1 LPRSLARELPLATR
15 TPECVDLAIV
25 RIEAPIVGPGDRTSV
40 RVHVLNSGTTSAKNV
55 SVTLTDGSERSSV
68 ASVTRSLG
76 DMPPTSI
83 KSTTLAL
90 TYAITDSVRLGS
102 LTIAVFT
109 RSSELVAD
117 DGIRRSAAVPEQPA
131 PVAVRMVGQ
140 IAS

>member
-1 LPRSLARELPLATR
+1 
-15 TPECVDLAIV
+15 V

>member
-1 LPRSLARELPLATR
+1 M
-15 TPECVDLAIV
+15 

-40 RVHVLNSGTTSAKNV
+40 RVHVLNSGTSSAKNV
-55 SVTLTDGSERSSV
+55 SVTLADGSEGSS
-68 ASVTRSLG
+68 AGSVTRSLG

-90 TYAITDSVRLGS
+90 TYQISDPVRLFS

-109 RSSELVAD
+109 RSTEVSAD
-117 DGIRRSAAVPEQPA
+117 DGVRRSAAVPEQPA